1 MYDTA
6 VPESRR
12 KNIEEL
18 EELRREAWNLG
29 QEDFGSVKLQKRFE
43 GMEKA
48 VWLGICRDTF
58 LPRLTVSRPG
68 GNVSLPNEGTH
79 PSCFS
84 VAVLWSCWIGTLAVR
99 VCSKTDWMCQS
110 PSSLTASLKGDLDRF
125 CCSDED
131 LSAIAH

>member
-48 VWLGICRDTF
+48 LWLE
-58 LPRLTVSRPG
+58 V
-68 GNVSLPNEGTH
+68 
-79 PSCFS
+79 
-84 VAVLWSCWIGTLAVR
+84 
-99 VCSKTDWMCQS
+99 
-110 PSSLTASLKGDLDRF
+110 GDLSRYV
-125 CCSDED
+125 
-131 LSAIAH
+131 SAETDGIPPRRKCFPAE